1 MDGMN
6 TWSRVRKM
14 VVVLSIAGMM
24 TWVMFK
30 LAETNSQY
38 LQLAIAPYC
47 LGMVALA
54 FAYVSDSVL
63 RIVAER
69 LPLPERVKAM
79 LK

>member
-1 MDGMN
+1 
-6 TWSRVRKM
+6 M
-14 VVVLSIAGMM
+14 VVVLSIAGLM

-47 LGMVALA
+47 LAMVALA